1 MKKYSK
7 NNLKM
12 ARGIKFMMVL
22 LFVIFV
28 LSISFAI
35 FVIVKNNI
43 TIEKMD
49 YSAKDV
55 DDNIATNSTPIVVN
69 NFVIGGVY
77 DKKFVSAEKFYL
89 KSNNKFN
96 IDLDVYTKTGKS
108 GEFSLSE
115 VKKTS
120 NSNSIYASIK
130 KSNNYSE
137 YFAIAKTGSNIKQP
151 AVKEI
156 QPDETIIVQ
165 AKKAL
170 GIYRLFNTSIKIE
183 SAYEVNF
190 TDDGMSRILF
200 VTNEPG
206 KMAGAYSSVIYV
218 SPNGKSKIIKYSYVR
233 DVEKASDWP
242 VYSLEFVAD
251 LNNDGK
257 SEIILQE
264 TREFNIKYDV
274 IEYNKNKFKEILSTE
289 FDL

>member
-22 LFVIFV
+22 LLVIFV

-151 AVKEI
+151 SVKEVKS
-156 QPDETIIVQ
+156 DETIISQ

-190 TDDGMSRILF
+190 TNDGMSRILF

-206 KMAGAYSSVIYV
+206 KMAGAYSSVIYI
-218 SPNGKSKIIKYSYVR
+218 SPNGKSKIIKYSYVK